1 MQNSPELSS
10 VLVINS
16 PSRRT
21 LIKTSF
27 YGFTTILVYV
37 DDLALVEDDLSKINN
52 MKQLLDDD
60 KFHIKYLGKLNQF
73 LGLVIARSEKGRH
86 PHL

>member
-27 YGFTTILVYV
+27 YGFTTILILVYV

-60 KFHIKYLGKLNQF
+60 KFHIKYLGKLN
-73 LGLVIARSEKGRH
+73 
-86 PHL
+86 